1 MRVRFLADDT
11 PAYAPW
17 AYTDAVR
24 AALHRF
30 KFEAQPE
37 LARRAARAMLDCLP
51 SDLTQSAYWVPV
63 PLPNSRLLDR
73 GYNQAAL
80 LAREL
85 AIATCSPSP
94 RHWLTRDENS
104 AQQSK
109 LDRERR
115 FHNAEAAF
123 HASPTLAV
131 ARRTSPLPPIIVV
144 DDVVTTGAT
153 ATACCS
159 SLRAAG
165 FTPIAVVSLAHT

>member
-1 MRVRFLADDT
+1 MRVRFLPDDT

-37 LARRAARAMLDCLP
+37 LARRAARAMLECLP
-51 SDLTQSAYWVPV
+51 SELTQPAYWVPV
-63 PLPNSRLLDR
+63 PLPVSRLLDR

-85 AIATCSPSP
+85 AVATCSPAP

-115 FHNAEAAF
+115 FQNAEASF
-123 HASPTLAV
+123 HVVQTRPRAS
-131 ARRTSPLPPIIVV
+131 RFPLIVV

-159 SLRAAG
+159 RLRAAG
-165 FTPIAVVSLAHT
+165 LNPIAVVSLAHA